1 MSDKSKLKII
11 FFGTPDFAVSSLK
24 VIIESGFNVL
34 AVVTAPDKPA
44 GRGYELQQSAVK
56 KYALTLDVMILQ
68 PVNLKADDF
77 FATLK
82 SIRAD
87 LQIVI
92 AFRMLPEK
100 IWNMPPLGTFNLHAS
115 YLPNYRGAAPIN
127 WAIING
133 EKETGV
139 TTFFL
144 KHEIDTGSI
153 ILQEK
158 TTILPSDNAG
168 TLHDK
173 LMLQGAEMV
182 VKSLN
187 LIVQNNYELKEQP
200 SGEFKHAPK
209 IFTEHCQIDWH
220 AEAEKIHNLVRGL
233 SPFPTAFTNV
243 GGKKLKIFETELI
256 DEKSDQPGQLEI
268 KDKMLLIHCGDKKL
282 SLISIQPE
290 GKKRM
295 PVTDYLNGFRITG
308 LTIAQSL

>member
-1 MSDKSKLKII
+1 MIDKANFKIV
-11 FFGTPDFAVSSLK
+11 FFGTPEFAVTSLQA
-24 VIIESGFNVL
+24 ILENGFNVV

-56 KYALTLDVMILQ
+56 KFAVSKNLPVLQ
-68 PVNLKADDF
+68 PTNLKADEF
-77 FATLK
+77 YNELK
-82 SIRAD
+82 SYDAN

-100 IWNMPPLGTFNLHAS
+100 IWNMSPMGTFNLHAS

-133 EKETGV
+133 EKATGV

-158 TTILPSDNAG
+158 VNIEAKDNAG

-173 LMLQGAEMV
+173 LMERGAGLV
-182 VKSLN
+182 ITSLN
-187 LIVQNNYELKEQP
+187 KILEGNLVLTEQLA
-200 SGEFKHAPK
+200 GDFKHAPK
-209 IFTEHCQIDWH
+209 LFTEHCAINWEH
-220 AEAEKIHNLVRGL
+220 TAEQVNNLIRGL
-233 SPFPTAFTNV
+233 SPYPASFTTIN
-243 GGKKLKIFETELI
+243 GKKLKIFEA
-256 DEKSDQPGQLEI
+256 EI
-268 KDKMLLIHCGDKKL
+268 TDFVSTQAGKVEIVGKQLLIHCSDYQL
-282 SLISIQPE
+282 SLLQIQPE

-295 PVTDYLNGFRITG
+295 PVNDYLNGFRITQP
-308 LTIAQSL
+308 TIAQ